1 MSHILNTLFET
12 ILSRKGA
19 DPQSSYVASLFQ
31 KGTSKIAQKVGEEA
45 METAIEA
52 VQGDPEKLKA
62 ESADLLFHLMVLWA
76 DQGITPDDVFAVL
89 EAREGTSGIDEKE
102 SRPKE

>member
-19 DPQSSYVASLFQ
+19 DPQSSYVAALFQ

-52 VQGDPEKLKA
+52 VQGDPEKLKQ

-89 EAREGTSGIDEKE
+89 KAREGTSGIDEKE
-102 SRPKE
+102 SRPK